1 MKRLTLSLVASL
13 TMAILGAGLPLNDA
27 AAYEGHGGGHGEGHG
42 GYHHHGGGPGWGGVV
57 VGTGIGFGLGWMSA
71 PRQVYVA
78 PPVYSAYPPG
88 YGWVEPA
95 PVIIYRQPPPPVVIY
110 REAPTVVYSQPAA
123 PAAPEPIIYP
133 RNGQSAQQTEADRQD
148 CNRWASTQRNAMA
161 SSGAF
166 NRATEACMDARGYP
180 QR

>member
-1 MKRLTLSLVASL
+1 MKRLTLSWVASL
-13 TMAILGAGLPLNDA
+13 ALAILGAGLPLNEA
-27 AAYEGHGGGHGEGHG
+27 LASEGHGGGHRS
-42 GYHHHGGGPGWGGVV
+42 HHHRGGGGPGWGGVV

-71 PRQVYVA
+71 PRPVYVA
-78 PPVYSAYPPG
+78 PVYSAYPPG

-110 REAPTVVYSQPAA
+110 REAPTVVYSQPAV

-133 RNGQSAQQTEADRQD
+133 RNGQNAQQTEVDRQD
-148 CNRWASTQRNAMA
+148 CNRWASTQRNAMG

-166 NRATEACMDARGYP
+166 NRATEACMDARGYT

>member
-1 MKRLTLSLVASL
+1 LTI
-13 TMAILGAGLPLNDA
+13 AILGAGLPLNDA
-27 AAYEGHGGGHGEGHG
+27 AAHEGHR
-42 GYHHHGGGPGWGGVV
+42 GGGPGWGGVV
-57 VGTGIGFGLGWMSA
+57 LGTGIGFGLGWLSA
-71 PRQVYVA
+71 PREVYA

-110 REAPTVVYSQPAA
+110 REAPTAIYSQPSAPAA

-133 RNGQSAQQTEADRQD
+133 RNGQSPEQTEADRQA
-148 CNRWASTQRNAMA
+148 CNRWATTQRNAMG
-161 SSGAF
+161 SSSAF
-166 NRATEACMDARGYP
+166 NRATEACMDARGYT